1 MDNQL
6 INLINDNGLDKTKS
20 QVLLDNFSGYF
31 ELASDWEK
39 KANMLVITSVEQ
51 KAEMKMASEGRK
63 FLKDKRV
70 AVEHTR
76 KALKE
81 NSLREGQTID
91 AIAKVL
97 TNLIIPIEKDLEE
110 KEKFAER
117 QEAKRIEAL
126 NDVRTREIEPYLE
139 YVPYGIDFGKMTEE
153 DYKKVLSGAKLQK
166 EAADEAE
173 RKAEQ
178 ERIAK
183 EKAESEEREKIR
195 KENERLK
202 KEAEE
207 KEKQL
212 AEERA
217 KAEAE
222 KRAAEEKAKK
232 EREVLEEKVR
242 KEREAQEKRLE
253 EERAKAAAERKAI
266 EDKARLER
274 EENERLLKIERDKQ
288 AKIEAERIAEANR
301 IAAERK
307 AKDDAEK
314 KAKSAPD
321 KEKLIQLAKDL
332 EGYELPEVLSDEA
345 KRIVESTKALLGK
358 TANYIKEQ
366 VQKI

>member
-1 MDNQL
+1 MMENGL
-6 INLINDNGLDKTKS
+6 VKLVNESGLDKTKS
-20 QVLLDNFSGYF
+20 QVLLENFSNYF
-31 ELASDWEK
+31 EIASDWEK

-139 YVPYGIDFGKMTEE
+139 YVPYGIELGKMTDD

-183 EKAESEEREKIR
+183 EKAEAEEREKIR

-217 KAEAE
+217 KVEAE
-222 KRAAEEKAKK
+222 KKAAEEKA
-232 EREVLEEKVR
+232 R
-242 KEREAQEKRLE
+242 KEREAQEKILE
-253 EERAKAAAERKAI
+253 EERAKAAAQRKAI
-266 EDKARLER
+266 EEKARLER
-274 EENERLLKIERDKQ
+274 EESERLLKIERDKQ

-358 TANYIKEQ
+358 TSNYIKEQ
-366 VQKI
+366 VQKL

>member
-1 MDNQL
+1 MMENGL
-6 INLINDNGLDKTKS
+6 VKLVNESGLDKTKS
-20 QVLLDNFSGYF
+20 QVLLENFSNYF
-31 ELASDWEK
+31 EIASDWEK

-139 YVPYGIDFGKMTEE
+139 YVPYGIELGKMTDD

-183 EKAESEEREKIR
+183 EKAEAEEREKIR

-217 KAEAE
+217 KVEAE
-222 KRAAEEKAKK
+222 KKAAEEKA
-232 EREVLEEKVR
+232 R
-242 KEREAQEKRLE
+242 KEREAQEKILE
-253 EERAKAAAERKAI
+253 EERAKAAAQRKAI
-266 EDKARLER
+266 EEKARLER
-274 EENERLLKIERDKQ
+274 EESERLLKIERDKQ

-358 TANYIKEQ
+358 TSNYIKEQ
-366 VQKI
+366 LQKL

>member
-51 KAEMKMASEGRK
+51 KAEMKMAGEGRK

-117 QEAKRIEAL
+117 QEARRIEAL
-126 NDVRTREIEPYLE
+126 NDERTREIEPYFE
-139 YVPYGIDFGKMTEE
+139 YVPYGIEFGKMAED

-178 ERIAK
+178 ERIAR
-183 EKAESEEREKIR
+183 EKAEEEERQRIR
-195 KENERLK
+195 LENERLK

-217 KAEAE
+217 KVEAE

-301 IAAERK
+301 IEAERK
-307 AKDDAEK
+307 AKGDAEK

-321 KEKLIQLAKDL
+321 KEKLLAFAVTLSKLDMPTL
-332 EGYELPEVLSDEA
+332 VSDEA
-345 KRIVESTKALLGK
+345 KVIIENVKILLIK
-358 TANYIKEQ
+358 TEVYINDHAK
-366 VQKI
+366 KL

>member
-1 MDNQL
+1 MMENGL
-6 INLINDNGLDKTKS
+6 VKLVNESGLDKTKS
-20 QVLLDNFSGYF
+20 QVLLENFSNYF
-31 ELASDWEK
+31 EIASDWEK

-139 YVPYGIDFGKMTEE
+139 YVPYGIELGKMTDD

-178 ERIAK
+178 EHIAK
-183 EKAESEEREKIR
+183 EKAEAEEREKIR

-212 AEERA
+212 AQERA
-217 KAEAE
+217 KVEAE
-222 KRAAEEKAKK
+222 KKAA
-232 EREVLEEKVR
+232 EEKVR
-242 KEREAQEKRLE
+242 KEREAQEKILE
-253 EERAKAAAERKAI
+253 EERAKAAAQRKAI
-266 EDKARLER
+266 EEKARLER
-274 EENERLLKIERDKQ
+274 EESERLLKIERDKQ

-332 EGYELPEVLSDEA
+332 GGYELPEVLSDEA

-358 TANYIKEQ
+358 TSNYILEQ
-366 VQKI
+366 IKKI